1 MSLQIPRPGDLHTAT
16 ADEDP
21 KKNRKARTSVGIGL
35 IAVAV
40 ISAAAM
46 IWLYSLYAAG
56 LANLNDSGRSEQA
69 VFVTLNI
76 FYFMALA
83 AVGIWNVAAR
93 RSTSKL
99 PLIAA
104 LVLSCLA
111 LTFTVIN
118 ILNFATTS
126 GRIPSLY
133 MLFLNLGICVQTIRL
148 LLVKPTL
155 DRSVVSPY

>member
-1 MSLQIPRPGDLHTAT
+1 MSLQIPRPGDLPTAT

-21 KKNRKARTSVGIGL
+21 KKNRKARTSIGIGL

-46 IWLYSLYAAG
+46 IWLYSLYGAG
-56 LANLNDSGRSEQA
+56 LATLTESDRSGQA

-83 AVGIWNVAAR
+83 AVGIWNITAR
-93 RSTSKL
+93 LSASKV

-104 LVLSCLA
+104 LVMSCLA

-118 ILNFATTS
+118 ILDFATTS
-126 GRIPSLY
+126 GRIPSLF
-133 MLFLNLGICVQTIRL
+133 MLFLNVGICVQTIRL
-148 LLVKPTL
+148 LLVKPQL
-155 DRSVVSPY
+155 DRSSVRP

>member
-1 MSLQIPRPGDLHTAT
+1 MSLQIPRPGDLPAAT

-21 KKNRKARTSVGIGL
+21 KKNRKARTSIGIGL

-46 IWLYSLYAAG
+46 IWLYSLYGAG
-56 LANLNDSGRSEQA
+56 LATLTESDRSEHA

-83 AVGIWNVAAR
+83 AVGIWNIAAR

-118 ILNFATTS
+118 VFDFATTS
-126 GRIPSLY
+126 GRIPSLF
-133 MLFLNLGICVQTIRL
+133 MLFLNVGICVQTIRL
-148 LLVKPTL
+148 LLVKPQL
-155 DRSVVSPY
+155 DKSSS